1 MGEVMV
7 IRDQSMNRVLDLMRK
22 EGLDEEKAIKKIIN
36 MGIQD
41 YVADLYKNGEISIRE
56 SAEILQMSFR
66 QTLEILEAKIGGNVG
81 REEEI
86 KALNYA
92 KKLAERT

>member
-1 MGEVMV
+1 MGDVMV
-7 IRDQSMNRVLDLMRK
+7 VKDQSINRVLDLMRK
-22 EGLDEEKAIKKIIN
+22 DGLDEERAIKKIIN

-41 YVADLYKNGEISIRE
+41 YIADLYRNGEISIRE
-56 SAEILQMSFR
+56 AAEILQMSFR
-66 QTLEILEAKIGGNVG
+66 QTLEILEGKVGGNVG

-86 KALNYA
+86 RALNLA

>member
-7 IRDQSMNRVLDLMRK
+7 VKDQSMNRVIDLMRK
-22 EGLDEEKAIKKIIN
+22 DGLDEESAIKKIIN

-41 YVADLYKNGEISIRE
+41 YVADLYRNGDISIRE
-56 SAEILQMSFR
+56 AADILQMSFR
-66 QTLEILEAKIGGNVG
+66 QAMEILEEKVGGNIR

-86 KALNYA
+86 RALNFA
-92 KKLAERT
+92 KKLAERM

>member
-7 IRDQSMNRVLDLMRK
+7 VKDQSINRVIDLMRK
-22 EGLDEEKAIKKIIN
+22 DGLDEEKAIKKIIS

-56 SAEILQMSFR
+56 AAEILQTSFR
-66 QTLEILEAKIGGNVG
+66 QTLEILEAKVGGNVG
-81 REEEI
+81 SEEEI

-92 KKLAERT
+92 KKLAEKT

>member
-7 IRDQSMNRVLDLMRK
+7 VKDQSINRVIDLMRK
-22 EGLDEEKAIKKIIN
+22 DGLDEERAIKKIIN

-66 QTLEILEAKIGGNVG
+66 QTLEILEGKIGGNVG

-92 KKLAERT
+92 KKLVEKT